1 MNTIDF
7 LKTLYFGDRYCVDF
21 NIDSK
26 NKEVRIIV
34 NCISRIRSESGEWDY
49 YCDKDV
55 EMGTVVIYGVNEII
69 LDKTGLMPNDAI
81 YDIYAIKIEN
91 ELYKFI
97 IEVSYANEEA
107 EITDLTFTV
116 IGEGVYLLDPS
127 NSNSNIKIIS

>member
-1 MNTIDF
+1 MNAIEF

-49 YCDKDV
+49 YCDEDV

-69 LDKTGLMPNDAI
+69 LDKTGLRPNDAI

-127 NSNSNIKIIS
+127 NSNIKITS